1 MSNDITK
8 ISPEMFD
15 VANAYLQYGTV
26 EDTAEQL
33 DVPRYEV
40 VKILQTAEV
49 KRYLDGVYM
58 DQGYRNRDK
67 LGKVLDRMIDAKLE
81 EAEESGVYTGKDL
94 LDLIAMVHKMRMDE
108 IKANKEATPGV
119 AVQVNQQFG
128 GSEAYNKLMDRI
140 KPS

>member
-40 VKILQTAEV
+40 VKILQTPEV

-67 LGKVLDRMIDAKLE
+67 LAKVLDRMIDAKLE